1 MSNNPNTNSIEHIKQ
16 VIDDNLGLQRSNRY
30 AVNCKVGG
38 KITQNIG
45 MPSIFEMY
53 PLTVSFGARAIDY
66 IHDGLPGY
74 GYGRMVPKSGK
85 FIGGVVMTLAVLQNQ
100 QPIVWINNWF
110 DYLYG
115 PKKAQSG
122 VGNIGFA
129 VPYYVDSVGDVM
141 QINFLDLNGRSNSKW
156 SLKEFYPVEC
166 MPLELSAKTDQF
178 LTYQVVF
185 NYRQITRSGTGSA
198 TP

>member
-1 MSNNPNTNSIEHIKQ
+1 MSNIPNTNSIEHIKQ
-16 VIDDNLGLQRSNRY
+16 IIDDNLGLQRSNRY
-30 AVNCKVGG
+30 AVSCIVGEA
-38 KITQNIG
+38 ISRNIK
-45 MPSIFEMY
+45 MPTTFEMY

-100 QPIVWINNWF
+100 QPIDWINNWF

-115 PKKAQSG
+115 PTNNQSSG
-122 VGNIGFA
+122 RSIGFT
-129 VPYYVDSVGDVM
+129 VPYYTDSVGNALF
-141 QINFLDLNGRSNSKW
+141 IKFLDLNGNQNSQW
-156 SLKEFYPVEC
+156 TLTEFYPVEC

-178 LTYQVVF
+178 LTYQIVF
-185 NYRQITRSGTGSA
+185 NYRQIKRTGTGSA